1 MWLVLL
7 VAAPPRVRLLFL
19 RVVVLSSSDSS
30 LSLIGGVSPVSSD
43 VTTTGVIERA
53 DVLFSKQVEEWLVL
67 FDVNVMAVNVVVA
80 VPVVL
85 PMDNN
90 FGPIL
95 AFVFEPMIW
104 LDILSKTAFS
114 RFLFLCVVFAVV

>member
-1 MWLVLL
+1 M
-7 VAAPPRVRLLFL
+7 
-19 RVVVLSSSDSS
+19 VVLSSSDSS
-30 LSLIGGVSPVSSD
+30 LSLIGGVSPVSLA
-43 VTTTGVIERA
+43 VTTTGVIERP
-53 DVLFSKQVEEWLVL
+53 DVLLSKQVEELLVL

-95 AFVFEPMIW
+95 AFGFAPMIW
-104 LDILSKTAFS
+104 LDILSRTAFS